1 MGIILPNGDKEMDI
15 ENLKANLRKK
25 EKEIEEMR
33 EQIRKHDKEIRI
45 NARQSNTNPFER
57 EKRINARQSN
67 ANPFEREKRI
77 EKDQQNVRRQPETEN
92 RVGFNVRPT
101 EGTATDLIKVRD
113 KMKKLSD
120 SYVSKLEQ
128 YKERQK
134 KFKELANGYVHNLR
148 LVFDVSKV
156 LNLYMDTF
164 EKISSD
170 LSHSEEALRHLN
182 PDDLKTL
189 KELTKGSLYNMSGSL
204 LEEVNKL
211 RSIFNRNKDLNK
223 HTPQIDSIE
232 QGIKQMQFGGS
243 KNKPC
248 VKKRGSKVKGKRLLK
263 D

>member
-45 NARQSNTNPFER
+45 NARQSN
-57 EKRINARQSN
+57 

-77 EKDQQNVRRQPETEN
+77 EKDQQNVRRQHETEN

-134 KFKELANGYVHNLR
+134 NFKELANGYVHNLR